1 MLEYWLLGGIQK
13 FGQNSKKRLTETKH
27 DDIISELTPP
37 KPSREKKLRKAE
49 AAKYHNE
56 DNFEKK

>member
-1 MLEYWLLGGIQK
+1 VLEYWLLGGIQK

-27 DDIISELTPP
+27 DDIISELTPQ
-37 KPSREKKLRKAE
+37 KQSRSG
-49 AAKYHNE
+49 KYHNE